1 MSNYSNNRVRHLRKK
16 NNLTLAQLSNLV
28 DIHLAKLSRIETGEQ
43 LIKIDSIITLS
54 NYFEVSSDYLLGISD
69 VASTH
74 ELKANLYKEISDR
87 NKSKQSIISD
97 LVYEKLE
104 DHGLLSKSESI
115 SFSEL
120 KILEKIVD
128 SVFDIASI
136 SISVWG

>member
-1 MSNYSNNRVRHLRKK
+1 MSNYSSNRVRHLRKN
-16 NNLTLAQLSNLV
+16 NNLTLAQLADLV
-28 DIHLAKLSRIETGEQ
+28 DISLAKLSRIETGEQ
-43 LIKIDSIITLS
+43 LLKIDSIITLS

-69 VASTH
+69 VASIE
-74 ELKANLYKEISDR
+74 ELEANLLKEISDR
-87 NKSKQSIISD
+87 NKSKQSIISN

-136 SISVWG
+136 SISV